1 MTGKWQERAVKKL
14 AMFTGAVTQTV
25 TSKGRARLVFKDN
38 RSTRKFNDMLVTPK
52 MHLEDGL

>member
-1 MTGKWQERAVKKL
+1 MTGKWQERAVERL

>member
-1 MTGKWQERAVKKL
+1 MTGKWQERAVKRL

-38 RSTRKFNDMLVTPK
+38 RSTRKFNDMLVTSK